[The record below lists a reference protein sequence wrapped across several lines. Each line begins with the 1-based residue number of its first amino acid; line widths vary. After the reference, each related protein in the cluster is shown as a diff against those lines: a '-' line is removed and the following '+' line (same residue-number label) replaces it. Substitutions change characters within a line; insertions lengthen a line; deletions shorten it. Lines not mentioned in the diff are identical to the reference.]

1 MMYIKGKKWMN
12 KEGKTI
18 LEGITW
24 KEAMQFILLS
34 LQNKLPPNISKEVMD
49 EFELLGEYIEKA
61 PIAVGAK
68 DKLSRFSISE
78 KGGKIDDEN

>member
-1 MMYIKGKKWMN
+1 MN
-12 KEGKTI
+12 REEETV
-18 LEGITW
+18 LEGVTW
-24 KEAMQFILLS
+24 KEAMQLILLN
-34 LQNKLPPNISKEVMD
+34 LQNKLPVDVSKKVMD

-61 PIAVGAK
+61 PIAVGAE

>member
-34 LQNKLPPNISKEVMD
+34 LQNKLPTNISKEVMD